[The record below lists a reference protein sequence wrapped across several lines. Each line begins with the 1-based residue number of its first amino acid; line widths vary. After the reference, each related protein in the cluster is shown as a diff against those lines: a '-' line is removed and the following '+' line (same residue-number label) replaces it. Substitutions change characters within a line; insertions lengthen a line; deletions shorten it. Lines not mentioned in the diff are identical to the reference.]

1 MGHRFR
7 RGIKQVFR
15 NKLTLVLVLIALVI
29 MFLLPIAKSNPYL
42 SIALW
47 VLCLGMII
55 MAFIQA
61 VINQIKSNKI
71 Q

>member
-1 MGHRFR
+1 MVTGL
-7 RGIKQVFR
+7 GGGLNQVFR
-15 NKLTLVLVLIALVI
+15 NKLTLVLVLIAVVI

-47 VLCLGMII
+47 FLGLGMII
-55 MAFIQA
+55 MAFIQSL
-61 VINQIKSNKI
+61 INQIKSNKI